1 MTYGCLVWSLTTIK
15 NMDCISILQKKC
27 LHILN
32 FAPINSHT
40 NSLFLLDEVIKF
52 TDVIKIEQ
60 LKLVFQFKHKLLP
73 MDILNLFELN
83 SAVSSQVTRNV
94 FNEGLFIPRIYTTSF
109 GKSLLGFLLLCYGTI
124 LLKEI
129 LNLTL
134 LKNW

>member
-32 FAPINSHT
+32 FAPLNSHT
-40 NSLFLLDEVIKF
+40 NSLFLLDKVIKF
-52 TDVIKIEQ
+52 TDVSKIEQ

-94 FNEGLFIPRIYTTSF
+94 VYSW
-109 GKSLLGFLLLCYGTI
+109 
-124 LLKEI
+124 
-129 LNLTL
+129 NLYY
-134 LKNW
+134 